1 MNTQFS
7 PQFEQALSEYV
18 NQIKLTSLRETIAY
32 ALLDGGKRLR
42 PSLVFASAQ
51 ACYKEASPQLFQQ
64 ALPAA
69 MAIELVHN
77 YSLIHDDLPAMD
89 NDFIR
94 RGKPSVH
101 AAFGEA
107 RAILAGDSLLTDAF
121 ALLAKA
127 PLGPAE
133 QVYELARAAGSN
145 GMVAGQEQD
154 IFAQATFGDT
164 TSEEWEE
171 IHALKTGSL
180 FSAASALGGLS
191 VNASAQSIETLR
203 KFGHLYGIAYQ
214 LRDDLVDND
223 STANVLDAEDVQH
236 ALRACLQEA
245 KALLSHL
252 EGNTSALMQ
261 LVHMIDVKPFVG

>member
-1 MNTQFS
+1 MNTQLS
-7 PQFEQALSEYV
+7 PLFEQALSQYV

-32 ALLDGGKRLR
+32 AILDGGKRLR
-42 PSLVFASAQ
+42 PSLVFAAAQ
-51 ACYKEASPQLFQQ
+51 ACSSLTAAELFQLASP
-64 ALPAA
+64 AA
-69 MAIELVHN
+69 IAIELVHN

-89 NDFIR
+89 NDLIR

-107 RAILAGDSLLTDAF
+107 PAILAGDSLLTDAF

-127 PLGPAE
+127 PLGAAE

-180 FSAASALGGLS
+180 FSAASVLGGLS

-223 STANVLDAEDVQH
+223 STANVLDAQEMQQT
-236 ALRACLQEA
+236 LRMCLQEA
-245 KALLSHL
+245 KALLSNF
-252 EGNTSALMQ
+252 EGNTSALIQ
-261 LVHMIDVKPFVG
+261 LINIVSHAKPL